1 MHTFFDT
8 RFGASLA
15 RLLLVG
21 FVCLSVTGCEDV
33 IQVNLNSAEPRPV
46 IEGFITL
53 ELEERPPHYGV
64 FVVSQ
69 TTDFFVPDSPTL
81 VTDADIT
88 ISDQYGFT
96 AFGGSNTESG
106 VYRFDYSS
114 PVDPGDTVYATVAV
128 HGKEYTAFSV
138 VAEPIRIDSLTYE
151 YQEGGGIGLDEEE
164 GYRLHVHF
172 TDQPEYDDYLRLK
185 VYRNG
190 RSIGDYHLYDG
201 KYSDGNEIDYDYF
214 FDTFQ
219 PGDHGYVELWS
230 MSEAQY
236 DYFLTLSEA
245 VVTEDASDFFDI
257 TPANPITNWSNDALG
272 YFGVYYV
279 HVQHFIIF
287 GDSSGTE

>member
-1 MHTFFDT
+1 MHTLFDT
-8 RFGASLA
+8 RFGASLV
-15 RLLLVG
+15 RLLLGGLV
-21 FVCLSVTGCEDV
+21 FLSLMGCEDV
-33 IQVNLNSAEPRPV
+33 IQVDLNSAEPRPV

-64 FVVSQ
+64 FVVSR

-88 ISDQYGFT
+88 ISDRYGFT
-96 AFGGSNTESG
+96 SFSGSNTGSG
-106 VYRFDYSS
+106 VYRFDYNS
-114 PVDPGDTVYATVAV
+114 PVDHGDTVYATVTVDGEDHA
-128 HGKEYTAFSV
+128 AFSV
-138 VAEPIRIDSLTYE
+138 VAEPTRIDSLTYE

-190 RSIGDYHLYDG
+190 RSIGDYHLYEG

-219 PGDHGYVELWS
+219 PGDAGHVELWS
-230 MSEAQY
+230 MSEALY
-236 DYFLTLSEA
+236 DYFLTLSEV
-245 VVTEDASDFFDI
+245 VVTEDGSDFFDI
-257 TPANPITNWSNDALG
+257 TPANPNTNWSNDALG
-272 YFGVYYV
+272 YFGVFYV
-279 HVQHFIIF
+279 DVQHFRIPE
-287 GDSSGTE
+287 D